1 MNRFEY
7 INPKNLKEASRLL
20 DENRDNAMLF
30 SGGTDAL
37 EFLKNEAVKADKL
50 INLKA
55 VPGLNSIEYRPGY
68 GLSIGACALV
78 ADIAGHPAIA
88 EKYNILAEAAE
99 AVASP
104 QLRNMGTV
112 GGNICQRPRCW
123 YFRGD
128 YNCLRKGGD
137 LCYAVD
143 GENRLHCIIGGGPCY
158 IVHPSDIAVALT
170 ALDARLT
177 IYSRGKSRDIPIAE
191 FFVLPEEDDSHE
203 NILKPG
209 EIITRI
215 YVPDIS
221 PDTRSG
227 YLKFRERAVWDFAVA
242 SVGLVQHGDGRV
254 SAAFGGV
261 APVPWTDF
269 ELNEALS
276 NKSTRYDTI
285 QNAFRDAEPMEKNA
299 YKVALVRTLLQRQLS
314 RLTE

>member
-20 DENRDNAMLF
+20 DENRGDAILY

-37 EFLKNEAVKADKL
+37 DLLKNEVVKADKL

-55 VPGLNSIEYRPGY
+55 VRGLNRIEYRPGY

-78 ADIAGHPAIA
+78 ADIAEHPAVA
-88 EKYNILAEAAE
+88 EKYTILAEAAE
-99 AVASP
+99 VVASP

-128 YNCLRKGGD
+128 FHCLRKGGE

-177 IYSRGKSRDIPIAE
+177 VYAHGKSRDIPIGE
-191 FFVLPEEDDSHE
+191 FFVLPEEDELHE

-221 PDTRSG
+221 PGTRSG
-227 YLKFRERAVWDFAVA
+227 YSKFRERAVWDFAVV
-242 SVGLVQHGDGRV
+242 SVGTVQHGDGRV

-261 APVPWTDF
+261 APVPWTDY
-269 ELNEALS
+269 ELNEGLS
-276 NKSTRYDTI
+276 DKETRAHAI
-285 QNAFRDAEPMEKNA
+285 QNAFRDAEPMEKNG
-299 YKVALVRTLLQRQLS
+299 YKVSLVRTLLERQLN
-314 RLTE
+314 RLNG